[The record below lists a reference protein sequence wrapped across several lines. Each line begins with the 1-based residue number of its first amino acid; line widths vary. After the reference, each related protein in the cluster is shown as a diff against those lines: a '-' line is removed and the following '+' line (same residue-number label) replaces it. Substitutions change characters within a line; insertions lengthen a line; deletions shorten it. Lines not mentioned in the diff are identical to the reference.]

1 MAKKKKEIV
10 NEVVSAETVENAV
23 SEAVEKIE
31 SETDVTIENT
41 VIGFIEKPNDEEI
54 IAVIPVA
61 DEKVTEEYTNETPT
75 LNTVEETKENT
86 PRKKVKYRIG
96 DADNVGFKPLQY
108 RKPIPQINYPFEY
121 TWNGQTN
128 SY

>member
-10 NEVVSAETVENAV
+10 NEVVSAETVE
-23 SEAVEKIE
+23 KIE
-31 SETDVTIENT
+31 T
-41 VIGFIEKPNDEEI
+41 VVDFDEKQNDEEV
-54 IAVIPVA
+54 IAVIPVVE
-61 DEKVTEEYTNETPT
+61 EKITEEYINELPIP
-75 LNTVEETKENT
+75 NTVEENKEIT